1 MFARWKFQIALIAVI
16 AVFTALAG
24 GFRDEPLAYAQQ
36 EDGDYVD
43 VGLFLEVPIKEQA
56 SFSHDLNIIVVN
68 NGSRT
73 AYDVE
78 VVVDVV
84 FPDPSGFRYL
94 PEVPVGSASLEGTSL
109 HWTIPALA
117 GLRRE
122 EVTALVIHEAISPNT
137 PVYDNEFDPHE
148 LFGRVTTASF
158 ESDRHKGNNT
168 SRVWSYSYRITHSGY
183 RQVNGNYYVN
193 VSVDERH
200 PAPGG
205 AVNFTVTA
213 ARTATPDPE
222 GTSTAPPIELQV
234 KIELTD
240 GLTVDGTP
248 SYHSSKGGTT
258 LPTPASV
265 TYSNGVF
272 DIGTQKSSERTNIV
286 DRRVPTR
293 YSVTLPVTVA
303 SGAVVSEQC
312 LTATLTG
319 KPPPGTGPLGDDIA
333 DNVAK
338 LCLGSLDPYF
348 TSADLEE
355 FVSHPCVGNS
365 DHPCDSTD
373 DVRVRAT
380 DTTVDPPVA
389 LAPGTP
395 VILVPDT
402 SETRKFDS
410 DTNSV
415 NAGTKVSWQVPV
427 QISYRPYTSEYVR
440 WTDVTDSFSYE
451 MPGKDN
457 FDKLH
462 IRTTW
467 ARSLLNDGQ
476 RQAAFLATYDPGE
489 TPAANGP
496 FLLTAEFEKLGT
508 YKVNYAITATHDN
521 NTPSDTNDDVGYPAT
536 GSYIFHVGP
545 IADLGVSDGGASPH
559 VTAGSNALTIVAYNN
574 ELETSWD
581 AQVTGLPTGAEV
593 IHVSQ
598 GAYNSTDGEWDIGEL
613 RPRGYYSSRGE
624 PEPTLVL
631 SAAAGDTADVSI
643 AISETYKVCIGR
655 SQIAGTSPVEY
666 EGLTLA
672 HTTQSA
678 CEAATGG
685 SWHTGPVYD
694 YNADNN
700 MATVTAKL
708 GTGGGDSAPASVT
721 VMDPDASGVLVE
733 WKEVKKVNG
742 LDVKNYELQRS
753 TSTPGTWT
761 SLATVTTTD
770 VMVTEESGQPKKL
783 TYQDKGATGSENP
796 VYRVRAVN
804 EAGVEGPWS
813 QTSGMRP
820 GAPQNFAAAVASGNA
835 QVNLTWSAPA
845 GVTGITVTGYEIEV
859 SADGG
864 ETWASLATSH
874 SASPYPHTV
883 SLMPGDSRDYRIRT
897 VATVGSVTQKSL
909 WATATAEVAYPK
921 PDVPK
926 DFTAT
931 GQSATQAELSWGEP
945 ADVAN
950 VTRTGYELG
959 FSTDGGSM
967 WNPLT
972 DTSTKS
978 GTTHTMDHTDG
989 DLRADAVRQYRIR
1002 TTGTVGSVT
1011 VYSNWVYA
1019 LASEEYPAPGA
1030 PRNFMATVDS
1040 DTSVTLTWTDPE
1052 AVADVTL
1059 TGYVLEVSFDR
1070 GATWSS
1076 VATESTLGASATT
1089 HTHTDASNPLSSKPR
1104 QYRLKAK
1111 GNVGA
1116 STYESGW
1123 VFAIPPGE
1131 VGPPRNLYAAH
1142 DPESPAASKTR
1153 INLTWDEPA
1162 FGADRVTGY
1171 RIDHA
1176 SAASGPW
1183 TTLQHSRASRS
1194 YQHTGRDPGQRN
1206 CYRVA
1211 AIFAGGT
1218 GPFADSA
1225 CATTLGAPADDLPGA
1240 PESLRIESV
1249 GSNYVTL
1256 EWDAPSLG
1264 GAVDYYEYRSN
1275 IHDETRVPGVA
1286 TRVTVRGLQP
1296 GTSYEFQV
1304 RAVNNIGE
1312 GGWSRPI
1319 QFTLN
1324 RAGGAVKATPTEL
1337 EVPKGGT
1344 GSFRVSLNRNP
1355 RWPLALY
1362 THWEGPDCLT
1372 DWLPYQQGRILLP
1385 SGNPPPGK
1393 AFWDDGWWGPPDDR
1407 FAEPWNVGHD
1417 IELDASECQGGET
1430 AVVEYSLHSL
1440 PFSALEGVPMW
1451 EDLGLN
1457 EEEWRE
1463 KWGVDPM
1470 DGISGPSV
1478 KVTVVDGA
1486 GSGRTS
1492 AGEQGLASVNAGG
1505 TAVNVSVN
1513 LPPPATVWR
1522 REERGLYGSQLAW
1535 DWWD

>member
-1 MFARWKFQIALIAVI
+1 MFARWKFQIALIAMI
-16 AVFTALAG
+16 AVFAALAG
-24 GFRDEPLAYAQQ
+24 GFRDEPVAYAQQ

-43 VGLFLEVPIKEQA
+43 VGLFLEVPINEQA
-56 SFSHDLNIIVVN
+56 NFNHHLNIIVVN

-78 VVVDVV
+78 VIVDVV
-84 FPDPSGFRYL
+84 YPALSRFRYL
-94 PEVPVGSASLEGTSL
+94 PEVPVGWASLEGTSL
-109 HWTIPALA
+109 HWTIPALG

-122 EVTALVIHEAISPNT
+122 EVTARVTHEAVAPYT

-148 LFGRVTTASF
+148 LFGRVTTTSF
-158 ESDRHKGNNT
+158 ESDLHKGNNT
-168 SRVWSYSYRITHSGY
+168 SRVWSYSYVPGDSGY

-213 ARTATPDPE
+213 ARTATPDPVS
-222 GTSTAPPIELQV
+222 TSTAPPIELQV

-248 SYHSSKGGTT
+248 SYHSTSGGSRGTT

-265 TYSNGVF
+265 SYSNGVF

-319 KPPPGTGPLGDDIA
+319 KPPPGTGPFGDDIS

-389 LAPGTP
+389 LGPGTP

-496 FLLTAEFEKLGT
+496 FPLTVEFEKLGT

-521 NTPSDTNDDVGYPAT
+521 NTPSDTTDDVGYPAT

-545 IADLGVSDGGASPH
+545 IADLGASDGGASPY
-559 VTAGSNALTIVAYNN
+559 VAADRNALTIVAYNN
-574 ELETSWD
+574 EQENSWD
-581 AQVTGLPTGAEV
+581 AQVTALPTGADV
-593 IHVSQ
+593 IHVTQ
-598 GAYNSTDGEWDIGEL
+598 GAYNSTTGVWDIGEL
-613 RPRGYYSSRGE
+613 NPRGYYQSRGE
-624 PEPTLVL
+624 SEPTLVL
-631 SAAAGDTADVSI
+631 SASAGDTADVSI
-643 AISETYKVCIGR
+643 AAKNYEVCIG
-655 SQIAGTSPVEY
+655 SDAST
-666 EGLTLA
+666 LT
-672 HTTQSA
+672 HTTQAA
-678 CEAATGG
+678 CEADTTNGG
-685 SWHTGPVYD
+685 SWHEGSVYD
-694 YNADNN
+694 YNADNST
-700 MATVTAKL
+700 ATVTAVL
-708 GTGGGDSAPASVT
+708 GAGGGGSTPASVT

-733 WKEVKKVNG
+733 WGAVAQVNG
-742 LDVKNYELQRS
+742 LRVTHYELQRS
-753 TSTPGTWT
+753 DTPWTSVGGELTETKYQDTTPG
-761 SLATVTTTD
+761 SA
-770 VMVTEESGQPKKL
+770 
-783 TYQDKGATGSENP
+783 NP

-804 EAGVEGPWS
+804 EAGVAGPWS

-820 GAPQNFAAAVASGNA
+820 AAPGNFSAAVATGNT
-835 QVNLTWSAPA
+835 QVNLSWDAPA
-845 GVTGITVTGYEIEV
+845 PVTGVTVSGYEIEV

-864 ETWASLATSH
+864 DSWTSLATAH
-874 SASPYPHTV
+874 SASPYAHTV
-883 SLMPGDSRDYRIRT
+883 SLSPGDSRDYRVRT
-897 VATVGSVTQKSL
+897 VATVGGVTLNSP
-909 WATATAEVAYPK
+909 WATATATVAYPK
-921 PDVPK
+921 PNAPTG
-926 DFTAT
+926 FTAT

-945 ADVAN
+945 AAVDDVTFAS
-950 VTRTGYELG
+950 YELG
-959 FSTDGGSM
+959 FSTDGGRM
-967 WNPLT
+967 WESLT

-978 GTTHTMDHTDG
+978 GTTHTMTHSNSNLG
-989 DLRADAVRQYRIR
+989 ADDVRQYRIR

-1011 VYSNWVYA
+1011 VYSDWAYA
-1019 LASEEYPAPGA
+1019 LATENYPAPGA
-1030 PRNFMATVDS
+1030 PRDFTARANS
-1040 DTSVTLTWTDPE
+1040 DTSVTLTWNAPE
-1052 AVADVTL
+1052 TVAGVNL
-1059 TGYVLEVSFDR
+1059 TGYVLDVSFDR
-1070 GATWSS
+1070 GANWTS
-1076 VATESTLGASATT
+1076 VADASTLGPGATT
-1089 HTHTDASNPLSSKPR
+1089 HPHTDANNPLSSKPR
-1104 QYRLKAK
+1104 QYRLKA
-1111 GNVGA
+1111 VGTVGT

-1123 VFAIPPGE
+1123 VFAVPAGE
-1131 VGPPRNLYAAH
+1131 VGPPRNLTAVP
-1142 DPESPAASKTR
+1142 DPESPTASRTR

-1162 FGADRVTGY
+1162 FGADLVTGY
-1171 RIDHA
+1171 RIDYA
-1176 SAASGPW
+1176 PDGTEDW
-1183 TTLQHSRASRS
+1183 QTLEHSYRTNPRS
-1194 YQHTGRDPGQRN
+1194 YQHTGRLPGERS

-1211 AIFAGGT
+1211 AIYAGGT
-1218 GPFADSA
+1218 GPFAARA
-1225 CATTLGAPADDLPGA
+1225 CATTEGAPTDLPGE
-1240 PESLRIESV
+1240 PENLRVTQV

-1256 EWDAPSLG
+1256 EWDPPSSG
-1264 GAVDYYEYRSN
+1264 GAVEYYEWRSN
-1275 IHDETRVPGVA
+1275 VHNPVEVTPRTATSVRVS
-1286 TRVTVRGLQP
+1286 GLP
-1296 GTSYEFQV
+1296 PSSTYNFQV
-1304 RAVNNIGE
+1304 RAGNSYGP
-1312 GGWSRPI
+1312 GAWSQPI
-1319 QFTLN
+1319 QVSLH
-1324 RAGGAVKATPTEL
+1324 RAGGAVKASPTEL
-1337 EVPKGGT
+1337 KVDKGGS
-1344 GSFRVSLNRNP
+1344 GSFNVRPNSSPKWPMRV
-1355 RWPLALY
+1355 Y
-1362 THWEGPDCLT
+1362 FIWEGADCLT
-1372 DWLPYQQGRILLP
+1372 ESLPYQQGQILLP
-1385 SGNPPPGK
+1385 TNPLPSK
-1393 AFWDDGWWGPPDDR
+1393 EFWDDFWWGPPEDR
-1407 FAEPWNVGHD
+1407 FAVPWHEGLD
-1417 IELDASECQGGET
+1417 IQIDASGCQGGET
-1430 AVVEYSLHSL
+1430 AVIDYDLWTL
-1440 PFSALEGVPMW
+1440 PFSELEGLSLW
-1451 EDLGLN
+1451 EVLNLN
-1457 EEEWRE
+1457 EDEWRE
-1463 KWGVDPM
+1463 KWGVDPLE
-1470 DGISGPSV
+1470 GISGPSV

-1486 GSGRTS
+1486 GSGRAP

-1505 TAVNVSVN
+1505 AALNVSVN
-1513 LPPPATVWR
+1513 LPPQAAVWR
-1522 REERGLYGSQLAW
+1522 REERGLYGFPPAWYWW

>member
-1 MFARWKFQIALIAVI
+1 MFARWKFQIALIAII
-16 AVFTALAG
+16 AVFAALAG
-24 GFRDEPLAYAQQ
+24 GFRDEPVAYAQQ

-43 VGLFLEVPIKEQA
+43 VGLFLEVPFDEQA
-56 SFSHDLNIIVVN
+56 GLSHDLNIIVVN

-84 FPDPSGFRYL
+84 YPALSRFRYL
-94 PEVPVGSASLEGTSL
+94 PEVPVGWASLEGTSL
-109 HWTIPALA
+109 HWTIPALG

-122 EVTALVIHEAISPNT
+122 EVAALVTHEAIAPYT
-137 PVYDNEFDPHE
+137 PVYDNGFDPHE
-148 LFGRVTTASF
+148 LFGRVTTSSF
-158 ESDRHKGNNT
+158 ESDLHKGNNT
-168 SRVWSYSYRITHSGY
+168 SRVWSYSYRVSHSGY

-213 ARTATPDPE
+213 DRTATPDPE
-222 GTSTAPPIELQV
+222 STSTAPPIELQV

-248 SYHSSKGGTT
+248 SYHSTSGGSRGTT

-265 TYSNGVF
+265 SYSNGVF

-319 KPPPGTGPLGDDIA
+319 KPPPSTGPFGDDIS

-389 LAPGTP
+389 LGPGTP

-489 TPAANGP
+489 NPAANGP
-496 FLLTAEFEKLGT
+496 FPLTVEFEKLGT

-521 NTPSDTNDDVGYPAT
+521 NTPSDTTDDVGYPAT

-545 IADLGVSDGGASPH
+545 IADLGASDGGASPY
-559 VTAGSNALTIVAYNN
+559 VAADRNALTIVAYNN
-574 ELETSWD
+574 EQENSWD
-581 AQVTGLPTGAEV
+581 AKVTALPTGADV
-593 IHVSQ
+593 IHVTQ
-598 GAYNSTDGEWDIGEL
+598 GAYNPTDGEWDIGEL
-613 RPRGYYSSRGE
+613 KPRGYYRSRGE

-643 AISETYKVCIGR
+643 AAKNYEVCIG
-655 SQIAGTSPVEY
+655 SDAST
-666 EGLTLA
+666 LT
-672 HTTQSA
+672 HTTQAA
-678 CEAATGG
+678 CEADTTNGG

-694 YNADNN
+694 YNADDNTV
-700 MATVTAKL
+700 TVTAAA
-708 GTGGGDSAPASVT
+708 GAGGGDSVPGSVT

-733 WKEVKKVNG
+733 WAAVAQVNG
-742 LDVKNYELQRS
+742 LGVKHYELERS
-753 TSTPGTWT
+753 DTSWT
-761 SLATVTTTD
+761 SVGGELTD
-770 VMVTEESGQPKKL
+770 TK
-783 TYQDKGATGSENP
+783 YQDTSPGSANP

-804 EAGVEGPWS
+804 AAGVPGPWS

-820 GAPQNFAAAVASGNA
+820 GAPGNFAAAVASGNT
-835 QVNLTWSAPA
+835 QVNLTWDAPA
-845 GVTGITVTGYEIEV
+845 AVTGVTVSGYEIEV

-864 ETWASLATSH
+864 DSWTSLATAH
-874 SASPYPHTV
+874 SASPYAHTV
-883 SLMPGDSRDYRIRT
+883 SLMPGDVRDYRVRT
-897 VATVGSVTQKSL
+897 VAMIGGVTLNSP
-909 WATATAEVAYPK
+909 WATATATVAYPK
-921 PDVPK
+921 PGVPK
-926 DFTAT
+926 AFAASGSSDFQAT
-931 GQSATQAELSWGEP
+931 LSWSAP
-945 ADVAN
+945 DAVAG
-950 VTRTGYELG
+950 VSLTGYEAE
-959 FSTDGGSM
+959 FSKDGGNE
-967 WNPLT
+967 WDAVTGTPTLT
-972 DTSTKS
+972 
-978 GTTHTMDHTDG
+978 GTTYSLPHTDNTLG
-989 DLRADAVRQYRIR
+989 ADVVRQYRVR
-1002 TTGTVGSVT
+1002 AVGTVTSHGQTTT
-1011 VYSNWVYA
+1011 VRGDWA
-1019 LASEEYPAPGA
+1019 FAAATRDYPTPGA
-1030 PRNFMATVDS
+1030 PRNFIADAINQSQVNLS
-1040 DTSVTLTWTDPE
+1040 WSEPE
-1052 AVADVTL
+1052 AVSGVTV
-1059 TGYVLEVSFDR
+1059 TGYHLEFSTDGIQWKWLPAGQTRTKLTVKSHEHVDDTLAP
-1070 GATWSS
+1070 GAI
-1076 VATESTLGASATT
+1076 
-1089 HTHTDASNPLSSKPR
+1089 R
-1104 QYRLKAK
+1104 QYRVRA
-1111 GNVGA
+1111 VGTDTNNA
-1116 STYESGW
+1116 VFESGW
-1123 VFAIPPGE
+1123 VFASAATE
-1131 VGPPRNLYAAH
+1131 AVGPPLNLMAAP
-1142 DPESPAASKTR
+1142 DPESPTASRTR

-1162 FGADRVTGY
+1162 FGADLVTGY

-1176 SAASGPW
+1176 PADTGPW
-1183 TTLQHSRASRS
+1183 QTLKHSHDERN

-1218 GPFADSA
+1218 GPFSDPAA
-1225 CATTLGAPADDLPGA
+1225 CASTLGNPADDLPGE
-1240 PESLRIESV
+1240 PESLRIAQV

-1256 EWDAPSLG
+1256 EWDAPGSG

-1275 IHDETRVPGVA
+1275 IHDATRVPGAA
-1286 TRVTVRGLQP
+1286 TRVTVRGLAP
-1296 GTSYEFQV
+1296 GSTYEFQV
-1304 RAVNNIGE
+1304 RAVNNIGA

-1319 QFTLN
+1319 QFTPN
-1324 RAGGAVKATPTEL
+1324 RAGVAVKTTPTEL
-1337 EVPKGGT
+1337 KVEQGGT
-1344 GSFRVSLNRNP
+1344 GSFRVSLGRSP
-1355 RWPLALY
+1355 QWPLVLY

-1372 DWLPYQQGRILLP
+1372 DWLPYQQGKILLP
-1385 SGNPPPGK
+1385 SNLRPSK
-1393 AFWDDGWWGPPDDR
+1393 EFWDDSWWGPPDDR
-1407 FAEPWNVGHD
+1407 FAEPYNVGHD

-1451 EDLGLN
+1451 EELGLN

-1463 KWGVDPM
+1463 KWGVDPL

-1478 KVTVVDGA
+1478 KVTVVPA
-1486 GSGRTS
+1486 ESGRAP

-1505 TAVNVSVN
+1505 AAVNVSVN
-1513 LPPPATVWR
+1513 LPPPAAVWR
-1522 REERGLYGSQLAW
+1522 REERGLYGSQPAW